1 MSNRKI
7 MSEKLTE
14 LQAFE
19 AMKKFLEGYWER
31 TNSDD
36 IGGLLGELQFSPDG
50 RTFDPAAWHDWID
63 AVGQVLKE
71 K

>member
-1 MSNRKI
+1 

-36 IGGLLGELQFSPDG
+36 VGGLLGELQFHAEG
-50 RTFDPAAWHDWID
+50 GTFDPAAWHDWVK
-63 AVGQVLKE
+63 AVEEVLK
-71 K
+71 KNKVH

>member
-1 MSNRKI
+1 

-14 LQAFE
+14 LQSFNT
-19 AMKKFLEGYWER
+19 MRNFLESYWER

-36 IGGLLGELQFSPDG
+36 IAVLLGELQLFPDG
-50 RTFDPAAWHDWID
+50 GTFDPAAWHDWIK
-63 AVGQVLKE
+63 AVEKTLKE

>member
-1 MSNRKI
+1 M
-7 MSEKLTE
+7 EKLTE

-36 IGGLLGELQFSPDG
+36 VGGLLGELQFSSDG
-50 RTFDPAAWHDWID
+50 GTFDPAAWHDWMD
-63 AVGQVLKE
+63 AVEAVLKE
-71 K
+71 NKIH